1 MKIRPSIYA
10 TSLSAFIN
18 LMWAY
23 LAYFLCRL
31 AYGVENCSVLG
42 GNFTSDGVGEVLKGG
57 WMFDTSAIMYTN
69 SLYMVLMLLPLH
81 YKERVG
87 WQKLAKWVFVVVNA
101 LAVCIN
107 LADAVY
113 FKYTGRRTTATVF
126 SEFSN
131 EGNLGG
137 VFGVELLNHWYLVLL
152 TIVLIVGLCKL
163 YVMPKEAVRIKSW
176 VKYYGVQ
183 FLALLL
189 FVPLCIGGMR
199 GGLTKAVRPITI
211 SNANQYV
218 DRPEDAALILNTPF
232 SLIRTIG
239 KNVFVIPNYF
249 EGGQL
254 DKVYSPVR
262 QLASD
267 SIPLRKKNVVVMI
280 VESFGSEY
288 VGALNEYEGYTPF
301 LDSLISE
308 SLIWEHSFGNGRKSI
323 DGMPSVLSSIP
334 MFVEPF
340 FLTPASVNDVGGI
353 ARELSKEGYYSA
365 FFHGAENGSMGFQAF
380 ARTTGFQDYFGRT
393 EYDQDDRFGGDAD
406 FDGMWAI
413 WDEPFLQYMA
423 LTMSEFREPFVSA
436 VFTASSHHPYKVPE
450 AYKDI
455 YPEGSLVMHK
465 CVRYTDHAL
474 KRFFETASKQPWFRN
489 TLFVLTADHTNLSEV
504 AEYQTSLGG
513 FRVPII
519 FFDPSGEMPKG
530 KREGIAQQ
538 IDIMPTVLG
547 YLGYEKPYVAFG
559 CDLFHT
565 PVEETWSVNYL
576 NGIYQYVKGDYLIQF
591 DGKELKGVYH
601 FKEDKLLEN
610 NLAGQIDCSVW
621 VDELKAIIQS
631 YMTRMNNNQLVLSD

>member
-31 AYGVENCSVLG
+31 AYGVENWSVLG

-81 YKERVG
+81 NKERVG

-152 TIVLIVGLCKL
+152 AIVLIVGLCKL
-163 YVMPKEAVRIKSW
+163 YVMPKETVRIKSW

-249 EGGQL
+249 EEEQL
-254 DKVYSPVR
+254 DKIYSPIR
-262 QLASD
+262 QFASD
-267 SIPLRKKNVVVMI
+267 TIPLRKKNVVVMI

-423 LTMSEFREPFVSA
+423 LTMSEFREPFISA

-455 YPEGSLVMHK
+455 YSEGSLVMHK

-474 KRFFETASKQPWFRN
+474 KRFFETASKQPWFKN

-513 FRVPII
+513 FRVPIV
-519 FFDPSGEMPKG
+519 FFDPSGEMPRG

-565 PVEETWSVNYL
+565 PAEETWSVNYL

-610 NLAGQIDCSVW
+610 NLARQIDCSVW

>member
-23 LAYFLCRL
+23 LTYFLCRL
-31 AYGVENCSVLG
+31 AYGVENWSVLG

-81 YKERVG
+81 YKERAG

-101 LAVCIN
+101 LAICIN

-152 TIVLIVGLCKL
+152 AIVLIVGLCNL
-163 YVMPKEAVRIKSW
+163 YVMPKEVIRIKSW

-183 FLALLL
+183 VLALLL

-218 DRPEDAALILNTPF
+218 DRPEDAALVLNTPF

-239 KNVFVIPNYF
+239 KNVFVIPDYF
-249 EGGQL
+249 EEGQL

-267 SIPLRKKNVVVMI
+267 SIPFRKKNVVVMI

-353 ARELSKEGYYSA
+353 ARELNKEGYYSA

-393 EYDQDDRFGGDAD
+393 EYGQDDRFDGDKD

-423 LTMSEFREPFVSA
+423 LTISEFREPFVSA

-474 KRFFETASKQPWFRN
+474 KRFFETASKQPWFKN
-489 TLFVLTADHTNLSEV
+489 TLFVLTADHTNLSEM

-513 FRVPII
+513 FRVPIV
-519 FFDPSGEMPKG
+519 FYDPSGEMPRGMRK
-530 KREGIAQQ
+530 GIAQQ

-565 PVEETWSVNYL
+565 PSEDTWAVNYL

-591 DGKELKGVYH
+591 DGKEVKGVYR

-610 NLAGQIDCSVW
+610 NLAGQTDCLVW

>member
-31 AYGVENCSVLG
+31 AYGVENWSVLG

-152 TIVLIVGLCKL
+152 AIVLIVGLCKL
-163 YVMPKEAVRIKSW
+163 YVMPKETVRIKSW
-176 VKYYGVQ
+176 VKYYSVQ
-183 FLALLL
+183 VLALLL

-218 DRPEDAALILNTPF
+218 DRPEDAALVLNTPF

-239 KNVFVIPNYF
+239 KNVFVIPDYF

-474 KRFFETASKQPWFRN
+474 KRFFETASKQPWFKN

-513 FRVPII
+513 FRVPIV
-519 FFDPSGEMPKG
+519 FFDPSGEMPRG

-565 PVEETWSVNYL
+565 PAEETWSVNYL

-610 NLAGQIDCSVW
+610 NLARQIDCSVW